1 MDPIFL
7 LIVLGLPAL
16 GQFVSTKMRK
26 RFVQYSQ
33 QQMPLSGREIAE
45 LMLAQRGIEDVR
57 VISTPGKLTDHYDP
71 RNRTVNLSEPVYNEK
86 TVAATAVAAHEC
98 GHAVQHATN
107 YPLLTARSKMVPM
120 LKMSN
125 MAIPVLAFGGAGV
138 SALVGNYGTALLLG
152 LGMGLPALFSLV
164 TLPVEFDASKR
175 ALAWMQEAG
184 LAPEGPQY
192 EGAKKALFWAAMT
205 YVVSALGAI
214 VQALYF
220 ARMFLGR
227 GRGRMRR

>member
-1 MDPIFL
+1 MSPFFL

-33 QQMPLSGREIAE
+33 QPMPLSGREIAE
-45 LMLAQRGIEDVR
+45 LMLAQRGIENVR

-120 LKMSN
+120 LKVSN
-125 MAIPVLAFGGAGV
+125 MAIPVLMFGGAGV
-138 SALVGNYGTALLLG
+138 SAIVGSYGTAALLVA
-152 LGMGLPALFSLV
+152 GMGLPALFSLV

-175 ALAWMQEAG
+175 ALRWMSEAG

-227 GRGRMRR
+227 GGGRMLR